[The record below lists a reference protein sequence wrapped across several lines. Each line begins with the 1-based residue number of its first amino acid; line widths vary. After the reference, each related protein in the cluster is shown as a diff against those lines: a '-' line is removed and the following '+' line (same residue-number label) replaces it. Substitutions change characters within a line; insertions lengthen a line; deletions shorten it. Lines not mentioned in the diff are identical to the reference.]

1 MSTFPGFPVPAAGM
15 DQPLEV
21 LAACHERIE
30 RQCATLERLA
40 EHLASTGADAAAR
53 TAASGVIRYFTRA
66 AIDHH
71 ADEETDL
78 FPALLES
85 VAGSDVVCLRTLLD
99 SLAAEHVTL
108 AAHWRRLH
116 PLLENIGANA
126 AAPQRSGREKSAIP
140 AAADGTMPDI
150 DALTAAIAAFVAA
163 YRAHIA
169 RENAELLPT
178 AARLLD
184 DDALFRLSRA
194 MTARR
199 HVTPS

>member
-1 MSTFPGFPVPAAGM
+1 MSTFPGFPAPAAVM

-40 EHLASTGADAAAR
+40 SHLATAGADEAAR
-53 TAASGVIRYFTRA
+53 TAARSVICYFTRA

-78 FPALLES
+78 FPALREAM
-85 VAGSDVVCLRTLLD
+85 AGSDALCLRTLLD
-99 SLAAEHVTL
+99 SLVAEHVTL

-116 PLLENIGANA
+116 PLLEKVGAGETPPVGHFA
-126 AAPQRSGREKSAIP
+126 S
-140 AAADGTMPDI
+140 TMMV
-150 DALTAAIAAFVAA
+150 LNNA
-163 YRAHIA
+163 YRAHLV
-169 RENAELLPT
+169 RENQELLPM
-178 AARLLD
+178 AARLLGD
-184 DDALFRLSRA
+184 GDLARLGAA

-199 HVTPS
+199 RVTPP